1 MWGKR
6 LLLVLSLC
14 LLFAPVFTSE
24 PESLPSSPD
33 FSSLPVFPISGN
45 LTTPPSPTP
54 TDKPLTLNERT
65 ARQLE
70 AWIAYHG
77 MVKEY
82 VSQVNDWSSKV
93 TDSWNQV
100 KASLTNYESKI
111 QMQIKIR
118 DDEIKKLKG
127 DVVKFT
133 VCGFGG
139 GLLMGFLLGS
149 LH

>member
-6 LLLVLSLC
+6 LLLVLSLF

-45 LTTPPSPTP
+45 LTTLPSPP
-54 TDKPLTLNERT
+54 LTDKPLTLNERT

-82 VSQVNDWSSKV
+82 VNQVETWSKSV

-100 KASLTNYESKI
+100 KASSTNYESRMKLQI
-111 QMQIKIR
+111 QIR

-127 DVVKFT
+127 DVLKFT
-133 VCGFGG
+133 AYGFGG
-139 GLLMGFLLGS
+139 GLLLGFLLGS